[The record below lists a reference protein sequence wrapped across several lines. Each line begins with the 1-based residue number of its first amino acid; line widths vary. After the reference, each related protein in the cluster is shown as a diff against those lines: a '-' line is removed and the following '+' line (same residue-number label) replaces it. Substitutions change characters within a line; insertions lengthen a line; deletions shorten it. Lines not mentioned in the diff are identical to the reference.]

1 MQLFRK
7 QALDHQNRL
16 HGEIFLVPPLRWQA
30 IGALLLLLI
39 IGCAAVLAMG
49 TYSRTVT
56 ATGTL
61 RDSATRPSINE
72 ASEAHRAT
80 EGQTAWIAILQL
92 PLPDA
97 DRIMLGQPVSLVVEG
112 YSLTEFGALRGSVA
126 SIGNM
131 ETNSAAPYREV
142 TIAISEE
149 ALRRGGPKLHN
160 GLKAEV
166 SIKIGEQALWRWLFK
181 PILPHTSP

>member
-61 RDSATRPSINE
+61 RDSDSINE
-72 ASEAHRAT
+72 PPQPYLASDEQPAWVAT
-80 EGQTAWIAILQL
+80 LRL
-92 PLPDA
+92 PLVEA
-97 DRIMLGQPVSLVVEG
+97 DKIALGQPVSLVVDG
-112 YSLTEFGALRGSVA
+112 YSLTEFGALQGSVA
-126 SIGNM
+126 NVGNV
-131 ETNSAAPYREV
+131 ETNSTTPYREV
-142 TIAISEE
+142 TVAISEE
-149 ALRRGGPKLHN
+149 ALRRSGPKLHD
-160 GLKAEV
+160 GLKAEA

-181 PILPHTSP
+181 PILPHTSQ